1 MRGELFLAWRYL
13 KPKASVLSVI
23 TWLSLL
29 GPVLGVGVLL
39 VVTSV
44 MNGFPREFQ
53 NKLIEFESH
62 ITVRC
67 KDGNFDNPELVIKH
81 LSERY
86 KLTASPFTEL
96 PVFHTS
102 ERRKNS
108 EVLTFLAKGIDP
120 ASDLKVS
127 RLNKSIID
135 SVPGVAKGQYRL
147 GPKDVLLGSGL
158 ARKLNLAAGDK
169 LTLHSPNRY
178 ASMMAEE
185 GKTTKVS
192 TSPAK
197 EFIISGVFEFGLSEI
212 DDNLVFLHIDSAN
225 DMLGMEWGAAQGMDL
240 NIPQPEK
247 ALDFCR
253 DTLREDP
260 VLNQYWCQFIPWQM
274 KRKAFFD
281 MVAKEKSMMSLC
293 LFFIMGGAA
302 IGVAACL
309 FTLVL
314 QKTREI
320 GILKAVGVS
329 PVSILFIF
337 SGQGCVIGVL
347 GSLLGFGGGMTV
359 LHYREQ
365 VVKVLGNWNQQF
377 YFLKEVPC
385 YVDPRDVAMILGGSI
400 VICLVSSL
408 LPALVA
414 VAVDPVKALNAND

>member
-53 NKLIEFESH
+53 KKLIEFESH
-62 ITVRC
+62 ITVRN
-67 KDGNFDNPELVIKH
+67 KDGNFDNPEPIMKH
-81 LSERY
+81 LNQRY
-86 KLTASPFTEL
+86 GLIASPFTEL

-102 ERRKNS
+102 ERRNG

-120 ASDLKVS
+120 VHDQKVS
-127 RLNKSIID
+127 RLSHSIID
-135 SVPGVAKGQYRL
+135 AVPGLPKNQYRL
-147 GPKDVLLGSGL
+147 ESKDVLVGVGL
-158 ARKLNLAAGDK
+158 ARKLHLRAGHT
-169 LTLHSPNRY
+169 LVLHSPNRY
-178 ASMMAEE
+178 ASMMTEE
-185 GKTTKVS
+185 GESKKISTQPAREFLVS
-192 TSPAK
+192 G
-197 EFIISGVFEFGLSEI
+197 IFEFGLSEI

-240 NIPQPEK
+240 NVPQPEK
-247 ALDFCR
+247 ALAFCEN
-253 DTLREDP
+253 TLSADP
-260 VLNQYWCQFIPWQM
+260 VLNQYWCQFIPWQL

-329 PVSILFIF
+329 PASILVIF

-347 GSLLGFGGGMTV
+347 GSLLGFVGGLTV
-359 LHYREQ
+359 LRFREQ
-365 VVKVLGNWNQQF
+365 VVQFLGNWNQQF

-385 YVDPRDVAMILGGSI
+385 YVDPFDVGMILGGSI
-400 VICLVSSL
+400 VICLFSSL